1 MSVLRVLLLASMAV
15 AISAKKIHYIHWNKA
30 SPMFRIDNT
39 DHIVDVKEF
48 DQVNIICPVAKPG
61 NGLEGEGESH
71 VIYSVT
77 REEYEACRITNPKPK
92 IVAIC
97 NQPSRLMY
105 FTITFR
111 AFTPTP
117 GGLEFAP
124 GQDYYFISTSTASDL
139 HRRVGGG
146 CSSHNMKMVFKV
158 REDPEAAAV
167 EEIENSID
175 VDAEEE
181 RFPRYQFAQPQTTS
195 TTASPPSVFYYH
207 PRDVI
212 SPLHLQKYGK
222 RTPPRKPACLLRED
236 NVERRLIGGDEDD
249 EDHENEAD
257 YNSEG
262 MSPRAADK
270 VYRTLRLAS
279 RDFDHRESRHTS
291 GSMSNAGSVVV
302 LFLSVLFAKLHQ

>member
-1 MSVLRVLLLASMAV
+1 MSVLRVLLLASLAAAV
-15 AISAKKIHYIHWNKA
+15 SAKKIHYIHWNKA

-61 NGLEGEGESH
+61 SGLEGQGESH

-97 NQPSRLMY
+97 NQPTRLMY

-158 REDPEAAAV
+158 REDPEATAV

-175 VDAEEE
+175 VDRAEEK
-181 RFPRYQFAQPQTTS
+181 FPRYQFAQPQTTS
-195 TTASPPSVFYYH
+195 TTASPPAVFYYH

-212 SPLHLQKYGK
+212 SPLHFQKYGK
-222 RTPPRKPACLLRED
+222 RTPARKPAYLED
-236 NVERRLIGGDEDD
+236 NIETRMLGGDEDS
-249 EDHENEAD
+249 EDRENEAD
-257 YNSEG
+257 YNTEG

-279 RDFDHRESRHTS
+279 RDQRESRYAS
-291 GSMSNAGSVVV
+291 AGMSNAGSVTALVI
-302 LFLSVLFAKLHQ
+302 SVLFVLLHRQ